1 LNKKVEMQTASA
13 EEWSQR
19 ALHVPTL
26 HLPVHATT
34 NNNTEPDHSRPFP
47 RVTLS
52 WENLHYAIPQP
63 ASTSAGGWQSWLPFK
78 TSATS
83 ASQGGVPAHQRR
95 RRKRRNSTYAD
106 AEELGLRDAEEGLTG
121 EPDEQDTL
129 IADDEAAQEE
139 EGMKKL
145 LRGVEGIV
153 YPGELCAIMG
163 ASGTPSRLQS
173 TKKLHHFWSFPDS
186 AELTVGP
193 SQVRARRPSSTCWH
207 AAG

>member
-1 LNKKVEMQTASA
+1 MQTASA
-13 EEWSQR
+13 EDWSQR
-19 ALHVPTL
+19 ALHVPSL
-26 HLPVHATT
+26 QLPLQDT
-34 NNNTEPDHSRPFP
+34 NTNHTEPDHSRPFP

-63 ASTSAGGWQSWLPFK
+63 ASTSASGWRSWLPFK

-83 ASQGGVPAHQRR
+83 ASQGGVPPHHRR
-95 RRKRRNSTYAD
+95 RGKRRNSTYAD

-129 IADDEAAQEE
+129 IADDEAALEEE

-163 ASGTPSRLQS
+163 ASGTP
-173 TKKLHHFWSFPDS
+173 TAP
-186 AELTVGP
+186 
-193 SQVRARRPSSTCWH
+193 RAQ
-207 AAG
+207 

>member
-1 LNKKVEMQTASA
+1 MQTASA
-13 EEWSQR
+13 EDWSQR
-19 ALHVPTL
+19 ALHVPSL
-26 HLPVHATT
+26 HLPVQDT
-34 NNNTEPDHSRPFP
+34 NTNNTEPDHSRPFP

-63 ASTSAGGWQSWLPFK
+63 ASTSASGWRSWLPFK

-83 ASQGGVPAHQRR
+83 ASQVPPHHRR
-95 RRKRRNSTYAD
+95 SPKRRNSTYAD

-129 IADDEAAQEE
+129 IAEDEAAQEEE

-163 ASGTPSRLQS
+163 ASGTP
-173 TKKLHHFWSFPDS
+173 TAP
-186 AELTVGP
+186 
-193 SQVRARRPSSTCWH
+193 RAQ
-207 AAG
+207 